1 MNVPRIFDKL
11 IFNKKLIN
19 NVKINRVVDTETKYL
34 FVMSLSKMFKKNV
47 ISIIIPYHKKKNF
60 FKETIESINKQSYK
74 NFEVII
80 IYDDID
86 KLELEFV
93 KKILKKFKFKKKLLV
108 NKKIIGAGLSRNKGI
123 KVSKGEFI
131 AFCDADDL
139 WNKDKLKIQLNF
151 MKKANIL
158 FSHSNYLIIDNASK
172 KIGNLKV
179 PKNISYNQ
187 LIRSCDIGLSTVMIS
202 RSLTKDYL
210 FSSLKTKEDY
220 LLWIKLIRHLKN
232 FKSISK
238 DLVYWRYLK
247 NSLSSSNFQKLGDAF
262 ELYRYHLNFSFL
274 FSIFCVLRLSFYA
287 LIKKTFIYFK
297 I

>member
-1 MNVPRIFDKL
+1 
-11 IFNKKLIN
+11 
-19 NVKINRVVDTETKYL
+19 
-34 FVMSLSKMFKKNV
+34 MFKKNF
-47 ISIIIPYHKKKNF
+47 ISIIIPYHKKRNF

-80 IYDDID
+80 IYDDTD
-86 KLELEFV
+86 KSELEYV
-93 KKILKKFKFKKKLLV
+93 KKILRNFYFKKKLIN

-123 KVSKGEFI
+123 KVSKGEYI

-139 WNKDKLKIQLNF
+139 WKKDKLKIQLGF
-151 MKKANIL
+151 MKRENLL
-158 FSHSNYLIIDNASK
+158 FSHSNYLIIDYLSK

-187 LIRSCDIGLSTVMIS
+187 LIKSCDIGLSTVMIS
-202 RSLTKDYL
+202 QSLTKNNL
-210 FSSLKTKEDY
+210 FSNLKTKEDY
-220 LLWIKLIRHLKN
+220 LLWIKLISLLKN
-232 FKSISK
+232 FKSINK

-247 NSLSSSNFQKLGDAF
+247 NSLSSSNVQKIEDAF
-262 ELYRYHLNFSFL
+262 RLYKDHLNFSFL

-287 LIKKTFIYFK
+287 LLKKIIIYLK